1 MWYEFMIESNKEE
14 CFVEMRMIS
23 GSGYNALHI
32 GCNNGENT
40 VTGNILY
47 YYWIAN
53 ILWWILD

>member
-1 MWYEFMIESNKEE
+1 MIESNKGE

-23 GSGYNALHI
+23 GSGYNTLHI
-32 GCNNGENT
+32 DCSNGENT

-47 YYWIAN
+47 YWIAN